1 MTKVTL
7 PMFFANKTDAT
18 SSKSGHSELG
28 EVSPS
33 PEVDETADGE
43 KRILECLGAAVVMR
57 WCTLPTKTQRVLFEY
72 AISLTELTDPQQ
84 TAHLKG
90 QIARLLHDRKDDSL
104 RTTRTMLRRDVT

>member
-7 PMFFANKTDAT
+7 PMSSANKTDAT
-18 SSKSGHSELG
+18 SSKGGHSELG
-28 EVSPS
+28 EVPPY
-33 PEVDETADGE
+33 PEIDETADEE

-57 WCTLPTKTQRVLFEY
+57 WGTLPTKIQRELFEY
-72 AISLTELTDPQQ
+72 AISLTELTDPRQ

-104 RTTRTMLRRDVT
+104 PTTRTMLRRNIT